1 MTPWKGRAVAAAAAA
16 PGRWPGPR
24 RLWHPRPWESR
35 AAMEQASAPSASE
48 ETQASLLEKRAGH
61 RLAACPWQLLA
72 VAELASAGEPASRSA
87 WLARLPCLLLPQPV
101 SVSKRAS
108 APSLWLRFS
117 SRKSLKGGGAVHVLI
132 ADMRKRSKRAGNSSD
147 VGPSRTLTTLP
158 SASTPLTPSLAVR
171 GWASR
176 LGCARVDPRT
186 PRPIWRAC
194 HSCTARCRWRRN
206 RRLLFLV
213 LLLSD

>member
-87 WLARLPCLLLPQPV
+87 WLARLPCVLLPQPV
-101 SVSKRAS
+101 SVSAANRAS
-108 APSLWLRFS
+108 AGERLWLFS
-117 SRKSLKGGGAVHVLI
+117 SRKSLSGRRGPVLI
-132 ADMRKRSKRAGNSSD
+132 ADKWRQQLRC
-147 VGPSRTLTTLP
+147 GPFSNTYHVAFCVHATDTFP
-158 SASTPLTPSLAVR
+158 CC
-171 GWASR
+171 SR
-176 LGCARVDPRT
+176 LGIPAGLRAG
-186 PRPIWRAC
+186 RPSYAAADLASVPFVHRAVPLA
-194 HSCTARCRWRRN
+194 TQPPPPLAD
-206 RRLLFLV
+206 LV
-213 LLLSD
+213 RPPAL